1 MFCPAFQV
9 ERLHADKHKLEA
21 RLNLLEKANLYEQSE
36 STWLDELDEGLECT
50 ELGSGRDTKETGSD
64 TAVSDSF

>member
-21 RLNLLEKANLYEQSE
+21 RLNLLEKTNLYERSE
-36 STWLDELDEGLECT
+36 STWLDELDEGLECL
-50 ELGSGRDTKETGSD
+50 ELGDGGETKETESD
-64 TAVSDSF
+64 NAVS